1 MFYLFLHIVKKNMR
15 AIVERIGCNP
25 RELLHNPIIHGTIW
39 QVPDIFGGYYR
50 ATHVGMSATR
60 RPIVWDDSREKKGCL
75 CWQVEKHP
83 KSYPLNTVGM
93 LWTEEILWICH
104 LKNNVMG

>member
-1 MFYLFLHIVKKNMR
+1 MC

-39 QVPDIFGGYYR
+39 QVPNIFGGYYR

-60 RPIVWDDSREKKGCL
+60 RPIVWDDSREKKG
-75 CWQVEKHP
+75 VP
-83 KSYPLNTVGM
+83 M
-93 LWTEEILWICH
+93 LAGRETSQKLSIEYRGYALDGR
-104 LKNNVMG
+104 NPVDMPP